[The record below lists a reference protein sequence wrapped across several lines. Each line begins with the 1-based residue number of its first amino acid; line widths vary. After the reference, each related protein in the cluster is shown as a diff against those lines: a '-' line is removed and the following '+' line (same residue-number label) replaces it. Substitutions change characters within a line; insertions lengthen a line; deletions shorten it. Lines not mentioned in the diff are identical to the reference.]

1 MKKMTLATL
10 GLTIAFAQSTAA
22 AELVGGYVDLGY
34 SAFTDNT
41 RVSKRSLSGSGEVAF
56 TRTFGLQA
64 DLGLYDLNAIS
75 EVGTNVTLHGNFHV
89 GDFTSL
95 GVFAGRDS
103 LNNQGVNFYG
113 VEAGH
118 EAGRV
123 EFEGYAS
130 IADAAGN
137 NGSNG
142 TLAGLQVRGNI
153 NEAWR
158 LKANVDYIDA
168 RNGVDATRYS
178 VGADYDFGEGGT
190 FYAEAG
196 GFDANAGTAG
206 ANEAFVG
213 FGLRYNLGAKRGTT
227 FGRRGFL
234 DKLPGL

>member
-1 MKKMTLATL
+1 MKISTLAAL
-10 GLTIAFAQSTAA
+10 GLTVAFAQAGTA
-22 AELVGGYVDLGY
+22 AELVGGYIDVGY
-34 SAFTDNT
+34 SAFTSQSNL
-41 RVSKRSLSGSGEVAF
+41 SKRSLTGSGEVAF

-64 DLGLYDLNAIS
+64 DLGLHDLNAVN
-75 EVGTNVTLHGNFHV
+75 ELGTNVTLHGNFHV

-118 EAGRV
+118 EMGRV
-123 EFEGYAS
+123 ELEGYAS
-130 IADAAGN
+130 VADAAGN

-142 TLAGLQVRGNI
+142 TIAGLQVRGNI
-153 NEAWR
+153 NESWR
-158 LKANVDYIDA
+158 VKANVDYVDA

-178 VGADYDFGEGGT
+178 VGADYNFGQGGT
-190 FYAEAG
+190 IYAEAG
-196 GFDANAGTAG
+196 GYDANAGAVG

-213 FGLRYNLGAKRGTT
+213 IGLRYNLGTKRGTT

-234 DKLPGL
+234 NTLPGL

>member
-1 MKKMTLATL
+1 MKTLTLAAL
-10 GLTIAFAQSTAA
+10 GLSVAVAHAATA
-22 AELVGGYVDLGY
+22 AELVGGYVDVGY
-34 SAFTDNT
+34 SAFTDQSSL
-41 RVSKRSLSGSGEVAF
+41 SKRSLTGSGEVAF

-64 DLGLYDLNAIS
+64 DLGLHDLNTVD

-95 GVFAGRDS
+95 GVFAGRDN

-130 IADAAGN
+130 VADS
-137 NGSNG
+137 GSGGGGNG
-142 TLAGLQVRGNI
+142 TLAGLQIRGNVT
-153 NEAWR
+153 EAVR
-158 LKANVDYIDA
+158 LKASVDYVDA
-168 RNGVDATRYS
+168 RNGIDATRYS
-178 VGADYDFGEGGT
+178 IGADVNFGQGGA

-196 GFDANAGTAG
+196 GYDANAGNTG

-234 DKLPGL
+234 NTLPGL